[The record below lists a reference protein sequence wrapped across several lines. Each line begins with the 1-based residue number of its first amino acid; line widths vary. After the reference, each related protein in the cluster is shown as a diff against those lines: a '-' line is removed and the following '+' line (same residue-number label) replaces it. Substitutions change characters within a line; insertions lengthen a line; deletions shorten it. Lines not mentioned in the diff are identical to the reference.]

1 VLKNK
6 SLVIVSI
13 LVLVLAVVAMAC
25 APATPPAKPETPAA
39 TPETPAATPETPAA
53 TPETPAVTTETP
65 AVTTET
71 PAAPAPEIVT
81 SFEAATYTNEDPGF
95 TIKYPKTWEA
105 GKVSLPGGVFYAKS
119 GDDLVYVAVRPA
131 TDFTAAA
138 TEFLSDLIKLSGVAL
153 SPNVD
158 SSKTVTFLDGKTQG
172 NEIMLSALFGAKKAT
187 VYGVIK
193 DGKAIMVM
201 CGTSPKSLA
210 LYSEIGKSLVV
221 K

>member
-25 APATPPAKPETPAA
+25 APAAAPPAAPETPAA
-39 TPETPAATPETPAA
+39 PPAAPETPAAPPAAPETPAA
-53 TPETPAVTTETP
+53 PPAAP
-65 AVTTET
+65 ET

-81 SFEAATYTNEDPGF
+81 SFEAATYTNTDPAF

-105 GKVSLPGGVFYAKS
+105 GKVSLPGGVFYAKG

-131 TDFTAAA
+131 TNFKDAAA
-138 TEFLSDLIKLSGVAL
+138 TFLADLIKLSGVTL
-153 SPNVD
+153 TPSVD
-158 SSKTVTFLDGKTQG
+158 SEKTVTFLDGSQG
-172 NEIMLSALFGAKKAT
+172 NEIMLSALFGSKKAT

-201 CGTSPKSLA
+201 CGTQPKNLE

>member
-1 VLKNK
+1 MLKNK
-6 SLVIVSI
+6 SLVIISI
-13 LVLVLAVVAMAC
+13 LVLVMAVVAMAC
-25 APATPPAKPETPAA
+25 APATPPATPAAPPAAPETPAAPPA
-39 TPETPAATPETPAA
+39 TPETPAAPPAAPETP
-53 TPETPAVTTETP
+53 V
-65 AVTTET
+65 
-71 PAAPAPEIVT
+71 APAPEIVT
-81 SFEAATYTNEDPGF
+81 SFEAATYTNVDPAF

-105 GKVSLPGGVFYAKS
+105 GKVNLTGGVFYAKG

-131 TDFTAAA
+131 TDFKASA
-138 TEFLSDLIKLSGVAL
+138 TEFLADLIKLSGVAL

-158 SSKTVTFLDGKTQG
+158 SDKTVTMLDGTQG
-172 NEIMLSALFGAKKAT
+172 NEIMLSALFGSKKAT

-201 CGTSPKSLA
+201 CGTAPKSLA

>member
-25 APATPPAKPETPAA
+25 APAATPPAAPETPAA
-39 TPETPAATPETPAA
+39 PPAAPETPAAPPATETPAA
-53 TPETPAVTTETP
+53 PPAAP
-65 AVTTET
+65 ET

-81 SFEAATYTNEDPGF
+81 TFEAATYTNVDPAF
-95 TIKYPKTWEA
+95 SIKYPKTWESGA
-105 GKVSLPGGVFYAKS
+105 VKLTGGVFYAKG

-131 TDFTAAA
+131 TDFKAAA

-158 SSKTVTFLDGKTQG
+158 SEKTVTMLDGTQG
-172 NEIMLSALFGAKKAT
+172 NEIMLSALFGSKKAT

-201 CGTSPKSLA
+201 CGTAPKSLA

>member
-1 VLKNK
+1 MLKNK

-25 APATPPAKPETPAA
+25 APAAPAKPAETPAA
-39 TPETPAATPETPAA
+39 PPPAETPAAPPPAETPAA
-53 TPETPAVTTETP
+53 PPPA
-65 AVTTET
+65 ET

-81 SFEAATYTNEDPGF
+81 SFEAATYTNTDPAF

-105 GKVSLPGGVFYAKS
+105 GKVSLPGGVFYAKG

-131 TDFTAAA
+131 TNFKDSAA
-138 TEFLSDLIKLSGVAL
+138 TFLADLIKLSGVAL

-158 SSKTVTFLDGKTQG
+158 SEKMVTMLDGTQG
-172 NEIMLSALFGAKKAT
+172 NEIMLSALFGQKKAT

-201 CGTSPKSLA
+201 CGTQPKNLA

>member
-1 VLKNK
+1 MLKNK

-25 APATPPAKPETPAA
+25 APATPPATPETPAAPPA
-39 TPETPAATPETPAA
+39 TPETPAAPPATPETPAA
-53 TPETPAVTTETP
+53 PPATPETPV
-65 AVTTET
+65 
-71 PAAPAPEIVT
+71 APAPEIVT
-81 SFEAATYTNEDPGF
+81 SFEAATYTNVDPAF

-105 GKVSLPGGVFYAKS
+105 GEVKLPGGVFYAKG

-172 NEIMLSALFGAKKAT
+172 NEIMLSALFGSKKAT

-201 CGTSPKSLA
+201 CGTSPKNLA
-210 LYSEIGKSLVV
+210 LYSEIGKSLTL

>member
-25 APATPPAKPETPAA
+25 APAAPAKPAETPAAPPAAPETPAA
-39 TPETPAATPETPAA
+39 PPAAPETPAAPPAA
-53 TPETPAVTTETP
+53 PA
-65 AVTTET
+65 T

-81 SFEAATYTNEDPGF
+81 SFEAATYTSTDPAF
-95 TIKYPKTWEA
+95 SIKYPKTWVA
-105 GKVSLPGGVFYAKS
+105 GDVKLDGGKFYAKG

-131 TDFTAAA
+131 TNFKDAAS
-138 TEFLSDLIKLSGVAL
+138 TFLADLIKLSGVAL
-153 SPNVD
+153 SPSVD
-158 SSKTVTFLDGKTQG
+158 SEKTVTFLDGSQG
-172 NEIMLSALFGAKKAT
+172 NEIMLSALFGSKKAT

-201 CGTSPKSLA
+201 CGTQPKSLA

>member
-25 APATPPAKPETPAA
+25 APAAPAKPPVTPAAPPVVTPPTTPSATPPAAPPAA
-39 TPETPAATPETPAA
+39 
-53 TPETPAVTTETP
+53 
-65 AVTTET
+65 ET

-81 SFEAATYTNEDPGF
+81 SFEAATYTNTDPAF
-95 TIKYPKTWEA
+95 TVKYPKTWEA
-105 GKVSLPGGVFYAKS
+105 GKVSLPGGVFYAKG
-119 GDDLVYVAVRPA
+119 GDDLIYVAVRPA
-131 TDFTAAA
+131 TNFKDSA
-138 TEFLSDLIKLSGVAL
+138 TTFLADLIKLSGVAL

-158 SSKTVTFLDGKTQG
+158 SEKTVTFLDGKTQG
-172 NEIMLSALFGAKKAT
+172 NEIMLSALFGQKKAT

-201 CGTSPKSLA
+201 CGTAPKNLA

>member
-25 APATPPAKPETPAA
+25 APAAPPAA
-39 TPETPAATPETPAA
+39 
-53 TPETPAVTTETP
+53 
-65 AVTTET
+65 ET
-71 PAAPAPEIVT
+71 PAAPAPEPEIVT
-81 SFEAATYTNEDPGF
+81 SFEAATYTNVDPAF
-95 TIKYPKTWEA
+95 SIKYPKTWESGA
-105 GKVSLPGGVFYAKS
+105 VKLTGGVFFAKG

-131 TDFTAAA
+131 TDFKAAA

-158 SSKTVTFLDGKTQG
+158 SEKTVTFLDGKTQG
-172 NEIMLSALFGAKKAT
+172 NEIMLSALFGSKKAT

>member
-1 VLKNK
+1 MLKNK
-6 SLVIVSI
+6 SLVIVSV
-13 LVLVLAVVAMAC
+13 LVLVMAVVVMAC
-25 APATPPAKPETPAA
+25 APAATPETPAA

-53 TPETPAVTTETP
+53 TPETPA
-65 AVTTET
+65 ATTET
-71 PAAPAPEIVT
+71 PAAPAPEVVT
-81 SFEAATYTNEDPGF
+81 SFEAATYTNEDPAF
-95 TIKYPKTWEA
+95 TIKYPKTWVPGEV
-105 GKVSLPGGVFYAKS
+105 KLEGGVFYAKG

-131 TDFTAAA
+131 TDFKAAA
-138 TEFLSDLIKLSGVAL
+138 TTFLADLIKLSGVAL

-158 SSKTVTFLDGKTQG
+158 SEKTVTMLDGTQG
-172 NEIMLSALFGAKKAT
+172 NEIMLSALFGSKKAT

-201 CGTSPKSLA
+201 CGTSPKSLD